1 MLRSFDKNHDLRCE
15 ICQQFFSVK
24 KVAQMLDL
32 SQKTVRRLINAG
44 KIKPKRIGGS
54 VRIAHSELVKII
66 TDY

>member
-1 MLRSFDKNHDLRCE
+1 
-15 ICQQFFSVK
+15 
-24 KVAQMLDL
+24 MLDL

-44 KIKPKRIGGS
+44 QIKPKRIGGS